1 MKILPSEI
9 TSYKNYLNRR
19 KFIKS
24 SIASSL
30 VIAASTGLKANHTSN
45 KNIYDNQLDENDS
58 LNSFEEITTYNN
70 FYEFGMGKTDPA
82 ENSGDFKPKP
92 WSISLE
98 GLINNP
104 QVLDLEKLLQNV
116 TIEDRVYRLR
126 CVEAWSMVIP
136 WQGFPLAEII
146 KMADPL
152 STAKFIQYVTVLSD
166 YIFVKVSTIRNILR

>member
-9 TSYKNYLNRR
+9 TSYKKYLNRR

-24 SIASSL
+24 SVATGL
-30 VIAASTGLKANHTSN
+30 VLGASTSLHANHLSDQ
-45 KNIYDNQLDENDS
+45 NIYANQLDENDK

-70 FYEFGMGKTDPA
+70 FYEFGMGKTDPS
-82 ENSGDFKPKP
+82 ENSDATLNPKP

-104 QVLDLEKLLQNV
+104 QVLDLEKLLQQV
-116 TIEDRVYRLR
+116 TVEDRVYRLR

-136 WQGFPLAEII
+136 WQG
-146 KMADPL
+146 
-152 STAKFIQYVTVLSD
+152 SS
-166 YIFVKVSTIRNILR
+166 FVGIN

>member
-9 TSYKNYLNRR
+9 TPYKNYLNRR

-30 VIAASTGLKANHTSN
+30 VLGASTGLQANHVSN
-45 KNIYDNQLDENDS
+45 QNIYNNQLDENDS

-104 QVLDLEKLLQNV
+104 
-116 TIEDRVYRLR
+116 
-126 CVEAWSMVIP
+126 
-136 WQGFPLAEII
+136 
-146 KMADPL
+146 
-152 STAKFIQYVTVLSD
+152 
-166 YIFVKVSTIRNILR
+166 

>member
-24 SIASSL
+24 SVATGL
-30 VIAASTGLKANHTSN
+30 VLGASTGLHANHSSDQN
-45 KNIYDNQLDENDS
+45 VYANQLDENDK

-70 FYEFGMGKTDPA
+70 FYEFGMGKTDPS
-82 ENSGDFKPKP
+82 EKSDDFKPKP

-104 QVLDLEKLLQNV
+104 QVLDLE
-116 TIEDRVYRLR
+116 
-126 CVEAWSMVIP
+126 
-136 WQGFPLAEII
+136 
-146 KMADPL
+146 L
-152 STAKFIQYVTVLSD
+152 SLIH
-166 YIFVKVSTIRNILR
+166 I